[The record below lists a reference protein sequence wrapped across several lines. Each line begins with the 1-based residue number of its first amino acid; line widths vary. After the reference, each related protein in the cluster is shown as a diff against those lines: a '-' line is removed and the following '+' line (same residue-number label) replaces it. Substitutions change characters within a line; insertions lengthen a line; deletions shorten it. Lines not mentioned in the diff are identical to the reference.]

1 VLDTRGR
8 SFNLATMDA
17 TLMDTAEAFAE
28 AAAAFHPDGMR
39 PSPREVIWAMAPDAR
54 TRWDTR
60 SSNELLLLGAT

>member
-1 VLDTRGR
+1 
-8 SFNLATMDA
+8 
-17 TLMDTAEAFAE
+17 MDTAEAFAE